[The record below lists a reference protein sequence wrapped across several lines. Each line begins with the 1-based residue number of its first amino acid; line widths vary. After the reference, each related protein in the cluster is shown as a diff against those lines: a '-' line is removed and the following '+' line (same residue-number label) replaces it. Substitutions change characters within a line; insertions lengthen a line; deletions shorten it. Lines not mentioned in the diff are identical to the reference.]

1 MRPKQESHAEG
12 AAARA
17 ALDAGAGADA
27 GTALT
32 ALAAADFSRGAIEGV
47 VVRDLRKH
55 LDERG
60 WLAELYRDDDEAT
73 SGFRP
78 AMAYAS
84 ATQPG
89 VERGPHEHRDQADH
103 CCFIGP
109 SNFKLRLWD
118 NRPGSPTYGRV
129 MTVYAGEDAPRAVVV
144 PRGVVHAYRNVGPA
158 TGLVV
163 NLPDRLYAGENRLE
177 EVDEIRHEDDPATIF
192 RVED

>member
-1 MRPKQESHAEG
+1 MRPKQESRAEG

-17 ALDAGAGADA
+17 ARDNGAAGAG
-27 GTALT
+27 GALT
-32 ALAAADFSRGAIEGV
+32 ALTPADFSRGVIEGV

-73 SGFRP
+73 EGFRP

-89 VERGPHEHRDQADH
+89 VERGPHEHLDQADH
-103 CCFIGP
+103 FCFIGP

-118 NRPGSPTYGRV
+118 NRPGSTTYGRV

-144 PRGVVHAYRNVGPA
+144 PKGVVHAYRNVGH
-158 TGLVV
+158 TVGLVI
-163 NLPDRLYAGENRLE
+163 NLPDRLYAGHGRRE

-192 RVED
+192 RLDG